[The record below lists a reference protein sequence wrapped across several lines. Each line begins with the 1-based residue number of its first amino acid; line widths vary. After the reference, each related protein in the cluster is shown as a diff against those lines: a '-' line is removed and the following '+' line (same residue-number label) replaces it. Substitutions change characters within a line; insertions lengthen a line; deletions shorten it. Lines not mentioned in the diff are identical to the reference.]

1 MCLVIFMAADSSMY
15 VRGRDGKGLIFHELL
30 EALEEENEMPEY
42 ISIFPPEE
50 PPDAD
55 TDKDSDFSDEEVAGD
70 TNHLP
75 GRILRSQVS
84 VKYSH
89 EIKAA
94 DDTNNVSQP
103 STSRQNNISQP
114 CNSKCPKSA
123 KRPRLNPTTWKSNI
137 FEFSSKV
144 PEPDNEYRPNVED
157 LLKETVKSP
166 NDAFR
171 CYFTQDI
178 IEHIVR
184 ETNSYA
190 GQKLVHNLNATSAE
204 ILTFVAV
211 LLLSGYHPLP
221 CRRLYW
227 TVDEDVHTPIV
238 SNTMRRNRFD
248 ELMSFIHLADN
259 QSNDGTDRMYKF
271 RPLLDML
278 NSAFKQITPGP
289 TVSVDESMIPY
300 YGRHGSK
307 QFIRGKP
314 TRFGYKLWVAAYP
327 SGYIHHVEPY
337 CGSSTRL
344 PQTGLGQG
352 GDVVIGLI
360 DHMQL
365 KKGHRLY
372 FDNLFTS
379 VALLQELSSREIGG
393 TGTLRKNRCNASMK
407 LPEKSAWKKKER

>member
-1 MCLVIFMAADSSMY
+1 MDY
-15 VRGRDGKGLIFHELL
+15 RLL
-30 EALEEENEMPEY
+30 F
-42 ISIFPPEE
+42 SE

-75 GRILRSQVS
+75 ARILRSQVS

-89 EIKAA
+89 EIQAA

-114 CNSKCPKSA
+114 CTSKCPKSA
-123 KRPRLNPTTWKSNI
+123 KQPRLNPTTWKSNI

-157 LLKETVKSP
+157 ILKETVKSP
-166 NDAFR
+166 IDAFR

-204 ILTFVAV
+204 ILTFVGV
-211 LLLSGYHPLP
+211 MLLSGYHPLP

-238 SNTMRRNRFD
+238 SNAMRRNRLD

-259 QSNDGTDRMYKF
+259 QSNDGTDRMYKI

-289 TVSVDESMIPY
+289 TVSVDENHIEEESEP
-300 YGRHGSK
+300 
-307 QFIRGKP
+307 RGESDKEEGNEY
-314 TRFGYKLWVAAYP
+314 FSLDEEFEKELQDSDA
-327 SGYIHHVEPY
+327 E
-337 CGSSTRL
+337 
-344 PQTGLGQG
+344 
-352 GDVVIGLI
+352 LI
-360 DHMQL
+360 
-365 KKGHRLY
+365 
-372 FDNLFTS
+372 
-379 VALLQELSSREIGG
+379 
-393 TGTLRKNRCNASMK
+393 
-407 LPEKSAWKKKER
+407 

>member
-1 MCLVIFMAADSSMY
+1 
-15 VRGRDGKGLIFHELL
+15 
-30 EALEEENEMPEY
+30 MPEY

-75 GRILRSQVS
+75 ARFLRSQVS
-84 VKYSH
+84 VNYSH
-89 EIKAA
+89 GIKAA

-114 CNSKCPKSA
+114 CTSKCPKSA

-166 NDAFR
+166 IDAFR

-204 ILTFVAV
+204 ILTFVGV
-211 LLLSGYHPLP
+211 MLLSGYHPLP

-238 SNTMRRNRFD
+238 SNAMRRNRFD

-259 QSNDGTDRMYKF
+259 QCNDGTDRMYKI

-289 TVSVDESMIPY
+289 TVSVDENS
-300 YGRHGSK
+300 
-307 QFIRGKP
+307 
-314 TRFGYKLWVAAYP
+314 
-327 SGYIHHVEPY
+327 
-337 CGSSTRL
+337 
-344 PQTGLGQG
+344 
-352 GDVVIGLI
+352 
-360 DHMQL
+360 
-365 KKGHRLY
+365 
-372 FDNLFTS
+372 
-379 VALLQELSSREIGG
+379 
-393 TGTLRKNRCNASMK
+393 
-407 LPEKSAWKKKER
+407 